1 MLVQRK
7 RIVGSALILGG
18 DAGYVA
24 LDSGCRIE
32 SAGLS
37 GRSRVAQHVTAL
49 DHGCIVLRRSL
60 FAEASGFDPSY
71 GDLSA
76 ATVDLML
83 RIAGQG
89 LRHHYVPSV
98 QVQSTWRWPNFTRM
112 RAHAADRKR
121 LIAAWKLD
129 QWVDRAWNPNLGL
142 RRTRG
147 RYAFPPRVSLDRPW
161 FEPKPEPA
169 TLSETLPPMP
179 LPVHRATTGS
189 CSGT

>member
-1 MLVQRK
+1 VNP
-7 RIVGSALILGG
+7 
-18 DAGYVA
+18 
-24 LDSGCRIE
+24 
-32 SAGLS
+32 
-37 GRSRVAQHVTAL
+37 AL
-49 DHGCIVLRRSL
+49 DHGCIVLRRTL
-60 FAEASGFDPSY
+60 FADASGFDPSY

-112 RAHAADRKR
+112 RTHAADRKR

-142 RRTRG
+142 RCTGPLRVPAARVAGPPVVRTEARTFDAQ
-147 RYAFPPRVSLDRPW
+147 RNTSAD
-161 FEPKPEPA
+161 A
-169 TLSETLPPMP
+169 TS
-179 LPVHRATTGS
+179 GS
-189 CSGT
+189 SRDNRILFRHLR